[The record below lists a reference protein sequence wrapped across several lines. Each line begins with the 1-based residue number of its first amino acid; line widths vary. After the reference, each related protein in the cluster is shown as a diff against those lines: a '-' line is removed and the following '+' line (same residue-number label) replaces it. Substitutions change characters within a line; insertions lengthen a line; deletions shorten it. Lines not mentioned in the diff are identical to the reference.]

1 MNLAKSLGAVVLLAL
16 VISPVRGQEGST
28 SPPKGTMPSAT
39 ATAPSGAAAPEAAT
53 LSQDEIRELIRTAA
67 EHDME
72 NDKKSRDYTYILQEQ
87 REKLDGSGQPESKT
101 YEVMT
106 LYDEQVRRLIAKNG
120 QPLSAKDAAK
130 EEEKI
135 QHFVNKRKNESE
147 EDRRK
152 RLEKQEKEREKAR
165 QFVREVSQ
173 AYNFRL
179 VGMEEREGREDYV
192 IDADPRPGFQP
203 HSREAR
209 VLSKFR
215 FRVWI
220 DKSDKQW
227 VKLDAQSIDTV
238 SFGWF
243 LARLRKGARV
253 LVEQTY
259 VNDDVWLPRHVNVT
273 FDARLGLLK
282 RFNENIDAN
291 FRDYKKFRAD
301 AKIVPAREVHP

>member
-1 MNLAKSLGAVVLLAL
+1 MRLRKDFGVVVLLAL
-16 VISPVRGQEGST
+16 VTWEALGQESSAP
-28 SPPKGTMPSAT
+28 SPQASVPSAT
-39 ATAPSGAAAPEAAT
+39 ATESSKTTSPETGT

-67 EHDME
+67 EHDMD

-87 REKLDGSGQPESKT
+87 RQKLDGSREPESKT

-106 LYDEQVRRLIAKNG
+106 LYDEQVRRLITKNG
-120 QPLSAKDAAK
+120 QPLTGKDAAK

-135 QHFVNKRKNESE
+135 QHFIDKRKKESE
-147 EDRRK
+147 DDRRK
-152 RLEKQEKEREKAR
+152 RLDKQEKEREKAR
-165 QFVREVSQ
+165 QFVREVSE

-192 IDADPRPGFQP
+192 IDAEPRPGFQP

-220 DKSDKQW
+220 DKSQEQW

-253 LVEQTY
+253 LIEQTY

-301 AKIVPAREVHP
+301 AKIVPPKEVGP

>member
-1 MNLAKSLGAVVLLAL
+1 MRQMNPQGYGTLLLMALLAC
-16 VISPVRGQEGST
+16 PVWGQEGGARPSRIT
-28 SPPKGTMPSAT
+28 SPGTSTFSP
-39 ATAPSGAAAPEAAT
+39 
-53 LSQDEIRELIRTAA
+53 QELRDLVRTAA

-72 NDKKSRDYTYILQEQ
+72 NDKKSRDYTYVVQEVHQ
-87 REKLDGSGQPESKT
+87 RLGRGRKSESKT

-106 LYDEQVRRLIAKNG
+106 LYDEQVRRLISKNG
-120 QPLSAKDAAK
+120 QPLSAQDAAK
-130 EEEKI
+130 EEARI
-135 QHFVNKRKNESE
+135 QRFVDKRKNESAE
-147 EDRRK
+147 NRQK
-152 RLEKQEKEREKAR
+152 RLEKQERQREKAR
-165 QFVREVSQ
+165 RFVGEIAD

-179 VGMEEREGREDYV
+179 VGREEREGREDYV

-220 DKSDKQW
+220 DQAEKEW

-243 LARLRKGARV
+243 LARLHKGARV

-259 VNDDVWLPRHVNVT
+259 VNNDVWLPRHVNIT
-273 FDARLGLLK
+273 FDARLALLK
-282 RFNENIDAN
+282 KFNENVDLT
-291 FRDYKKFRAD
+291 FRDYKKFRAH
-301 AKIVPAREVHP
+301 ATIVPAKQAQP

>member
-1 MNLAKSLGAVVLLAL
+1 
-16 VISPVRGQEGST
+16 
-28 SPPKGTMPSAT
+28 MPSAGGT
-39 ATAPSGAAAPEAAT
+39 ATAKAAAPIAAT

-72 NDKKSRDYTYILQEQ
+72 NDKKSRDYTYLLQEQ
-87 REKLDGSGQPESKT
+87 RQKLDGNREPESKT

-120 QPLSAKDAAK
+120 QPLTVKDAAK

-135 QHFVNKRKNESE
+135 QQFVNKRKNESKD
-147 EDRRK
+147 DRRK

-165 QFVREVSQ
+165 QFVREVSE

-179 VGMEEREGREDYV
+179 VGIEEREGREDYV
-192 IDADPRPGFQP
+192 IDADPRPDFQP

-209 VLSKFR
+209 FLTKFR

-220 DKSDKQW
+220 DKSQEQW

-291 FRDYKKFRAD
+291 FSDYKKFRAD
-301 AKIVPAREVHP
+301 AKIVRPSEVQP